1 VSPKTILILAG
12 GGALGAYECGVYQAL
27 APRLENLSVVA
38 GTSIGAINA
47 SLIARNYQQKADRGV
62 ADLTHFWT
70 EVLANPFLPVF
81 PGPGLWQRWNARW
94 TSLVCGNPHLFTPQ
108 LWNFLAP
115 LFATS
120 FYSTQAMEQ
129 TLDHYFEGYGPQGT
143 GPRLIVTALDVEAGT
158 PKAFDSWQERIT
170 PAQVVAGS
178 SLPPGFPAKE
188 VAGRFYW
195 DGGLWSNTPL
205 PEVLNVL
212 QAHPAEEPAPAY
224 QVYIVDVFP
233 QQAPLPQ
240 TSLEVAQRM
249 ADMIFADKTAY
260 ESKKAA
266 EWVNRYLQLVR
277 TLHEDYAAQL
287 PPTLAADIAREYE
300 QLLRVDKRVILDI
313 THITRSALRD
323 EVVPSAMSAVDF
335 SPEWIQALIAQGHR
349 DARHALEAMPPSQPQ
364 QGIPRAG

>member
-1 VSPKTILILAG
+1 MSPKTILILQG

-38 GTSIGAINA
+38 GTSTGAINA
-47 SLIARNYQQKADRGV
+47 SLIAKLYQQKADRGV
-62 ADLTHFWT
+62 ADFTHFWT
-70 EVLANPFLPVF
+70 EVLAKPSLPFFPV
-81 PGPGLWQRWNARW
+81 PGLWQRWDAAW
-94 TSLVCGNPHLFTPQ
+94 TSLVFGNPHLFTPQ
-108 LWNFLAP
+108 LWNFLVP

-129 TLDHYFEGYGPQGT
+129 TLDRYFGGYGPRGT
-143 GPRLIVTALDVEAGT
+143 GPRLLVTALDVEAGE
-158 PKAFDSWQERIT
+158 PHAFDSWQEHIT
-170 PAQVVAGS
+170 PAQVVAGA

-195 DGGLWSNTPL
+195 DGGLWCNTPL
-205 PEVLNVL
+205 PEVLKAL
-212 QAHPAEEPAPAY
+212 QAHPTEEPAPEY

-233 QQAPLPQ
+233 RRAPLPQ

-249 ADMIFADKTAY
+249 ADMIFADKTTY
-260 ESKKAA
+260 DKKAA

-277 TLHEDYAAQL
+277 TLQEDYAAQL

-313 THITRSALRD
+313 THIKRSALRD
-323 EVVPSAMSAVDF
+323 EVVSSAMDF
-335 SPEWIQALIAQGHR
+335 SPEWIQALIAQGYH
-349 DARHALEAMPPSQPQ
+349 DARRALEAMPPSQSQ
-364 QGIPRAG
+364 QDIPRAG